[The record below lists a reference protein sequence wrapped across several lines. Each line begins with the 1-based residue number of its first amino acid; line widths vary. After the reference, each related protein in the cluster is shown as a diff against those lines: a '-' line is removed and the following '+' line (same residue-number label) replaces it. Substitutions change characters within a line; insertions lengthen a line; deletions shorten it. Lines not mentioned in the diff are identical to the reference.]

1 MRLLIYI
8 LLTGALFAQTRA
20 VISDSESG
28 HATNV
33 QTAFVAGYGSEVT
46 TEIRVESLSESM
58 KYAQANSIDLVVRS
72 KEDFDADTAKKYYE
86 DVQLITLAGSNSH
99 IEVYSGDIPTWF
111 VVTGCAVADTNKT
124 GYKVEFIGLDP
135 VADSTSSFANGYV
148 AGQLLYVKDQR
159 GGSWWDA
166 RDACAQTGDALTD
179 EDGYGTIDTAAA
191 VAYSGSEDVE
201 PFRIVQDCTLSA
213 SRQDSIV
220 TLALSGTNVDKYLI
234 YKDDV
239 LTDSTTN
246 ASWLDTLQRAPQRV
260 SYFAIGRNLVDET
273 NYYDTTGYDY
283 ISYLRS
289 RRLLVK

>member
-1 MRLLIYI
+1 MKLLTYI
-8 LLTGALFAQTRA
+8 LLTSTLFAQTRA

-33 QTAFVAGYGSEVT
+33 QTAFVAGYGSAVT
-46 TEIRVESLSESM
+46 TEIRIESLSESM

-72 KEDFDADTAKKYYE
+72 TTSLDADTAKKYYT
-86 DVQLITLAGSNSH
+86 DVLLVMPAGSNDY
-99 IEVYSGDIPTWF
+99 EQVYSGDIPTWL
-111 VVTGCAVADTNKT
+111 VITGAGADTNET
-124 GYKVEFIGLDP
+124 GYKIEFHSIDP
-135 VADSTSSFANGYV
+135 IEDPDKSSYSNAYI

-159 GGSWWDA
+159 GGTWWDA

-220 TLALSGTNVDKYLI
+220 TVTLSGTNVDKYLI
-234 YKDDV
+234 YKENI
-239 LTDSTTN
+239 LSDSTTET
-246 ASWLDTLQRAPQRV
+246 SWLDTLSRTPQKV
-260 SYFAIGRNLVDET
+260 GYYAIGRNLVDET